1 MALVAVVLTLGL
13 TAPTTT
19 LAATAP
25 DLGTAAGY
33 SVFGKA
39 GVTNVNAATHVW
51 GNVGADS
58 SVTGLIAS
66 QVSGTINAPAAGV
79 EAAILSAYG
88 SLAAQS
94 ADAALD
100 LAGTNTV
107 SPGVYTV
114 GATTLNGTLTLN
126 GAGVYIFRSSSS
138 IPVSSGAQV
147 LLTNGATACN
157 VFWQVPASMTIGT
170 NAVMV
175 GTIIADTE
183 LISLA
188 AGATLQGRALSR
200 IAQVTMDNNQ
210 ITEPTCA
217 TAPTGPA
224 RSGNINVVKTVIN
237 NNGGTKTVAD
247 FQLFVNGTPVVSGVT
262 NTFSAPAA
270 VFSVTET
277 NNPNYTRTFSGDCGI
292 NGQFNLN
299 PGDYRLCIVTN
310 DDIGT
315 PPPTCAP
322 AHRSS

>member
-1 MALVAVVLTLGL
+1 V
-13 TAPTTT
+13 
-19 LAATAP
+19 
-25 DLGTAAGY
+25 
-33 SVFGKA
+33 
-39 GVTNVNAATHVW
+39 
-51 GNVGADS
+51 
-58 SVTGLIAS
+58 
-66 QVSGTINAPAAGV
+66 
-79 EAAILSAYG
+79 
-88 SLAAQS
+88 
-94 ADAALD
+94 
-100 LAGTNTV
+100 
-107 SPGVYTV
+107 
-114 GATTLNGTLTLN
+114 
-126 GAGVYIFRSSSS
+126 
-138 IPVSSGAQV
+138 
-147 LLTNGATACN
+147 
-157 VFWQVPASMTIGT
+157 
-170 NAVMV
+170 
-175 GTIIADTE
+175 TIIADTE